1 MLNLH
6 RKELMQNSHSKKE
19 LIEGNALYNADCFD
33 VFSEIQDASIDAII
47 CDLPYGVTQNEKDV
61 MLPFDRLWEQYNR
74 VIKENGAILL
84 FAQGLFYVDL
94 VNSNRKMFKY
104 DLVWDKILTSGF
116 LNANRMPLRSHEQIA
131 VFYKKQPTYNPQFTE
146 GEPSHSKGTK
156 YLTKTQ
162 TNQNYGE
169 FKPLEETDQDTS
181 KKHPKSIIQFQKPH
195 PSIAVHR
202 TEKSVEMLEWLVR
215 TYTNEGDVVLDN
227 TMGSCTT
234 GLASV
239 KNKRLFIGIE
249 KDEKY
254 YDISVKRMKDYFKTK
269 QSALWE

>member
-1 MLNLH
+1 MEDLH
-6 RKELMQNSHSKKE
+6 IKKE
-19 LIEGNALYNADCFD
+19 IIEGNILYNGDCFD
-33 VFSEIQDASIDAII
+33 VFPQIPDGSIDAII
-47 CDLPYGVTQNEKDV
+47 CDLPYGVTQNDKDI
-61 MLPFDRLWEQYNR
+61 MLPFEQLWEQYNR

-84 FAQGLFYVDL
+84 FAQGIFYVDL
-94 VNSNRKMFKY
+94 VSSNRKMFKY

-156 YLTKTQ
+156 YLTKPT
-162 TNQNYGE
+162 TNQNYGD
-169 FKPLEETDQDTS
+169 FKPLEETNQDTT

-215 TYTNEGDVVLDN
+215 TYTNEGDVILDN

-234 GLASV
+234 GLASI
-239 KNKRLFIGIE
+239 KNNRKFIGIE

-254 YDISVKRMKDYFKTK
+254 FDISVKRMKEEIQMSKSRLF
-269 QSALWE
+269 